1 MKLRVLFSG
10 LALMATLVAA
20 GLVIEHGLLGDWM
33 SAAWIDRAVR
43 DRGLSGELLYVCV
56 AGLATALAL
65 PRHVV
70 SFLGGYAFGV
80 ALGTGLALMATE
92 IGCVL
97 AFFYARAI
105 GRPLVSSRLA
115 ARVKHVEDFLAANPF
130 WMTLLIRLIP
140 VGNNFV
146 TNIVAGV
153 TRVPARPFL
162 LGSFVGY
169 LPQTLVF
176 ALAGSG
182 VDLGAVPRIGIAA
195 LLFVVSGAIGTRLYR
210 KYRHGHSLG
219 VDVDGALEEQPV
231 AGEAARDR

>member
-1 MKLRVLFSG
+1 MKLRVLVSG

-43 DRGLSGELLYVCV
+43 DQGLSGELLYVCV

-80 ALGTGLALMATE
+80 GLGTGLALVGTE
-92 IGCVL
+92 VGCAL
-97 AFFYARAI
+97 SFFYARAI

-115 ARVKHVEDFLAANPF
+115 ARVKHVEGFLAANPF
-130 WMTLLIRLIP
+130 WMTVLIRVIP

-146 TNIVAGV
+146 TNLVAGV

-182 VDLGAVPRIGIAA
+182 VDLGATPRIGIAV
-195 LLFVVSGAIGTRLYR
+195 LLFVVSGVIGTRLYH
-210 KYRHGHSLG
+210 KYRHGRSLG
-219 VDVDGALEEQPV
+219 AEVDGALEEQPV
-231 AGEAARDR
+231 PGEGTQGR

>member
-1 MKLRVLFSG
+1 MRVRVLVSG

-20 GLVIEHGLLGDWM
+20 GLVIEHGLLGEWL
-33 SAAWIDRAVR
+33 SEAWIDRAVR
-43 DRGLSGELLYVCV
+43 NQGFSGEALYLCV

-80 ALGTGLALMATE
+80 TLGTVLALVATE
-92 IGCVL
+92 IGCAL
-97 AFFYARAI
+97 SFFYARAI
-105 GRPLVSSRLA
+105 GRPLVSARLA
-115 ARVKHVEDFLAANPF
+115 KRVRHVEEFLAANPF

-146 TNIVAGV
+146 TNVVAGV

-169 LPQTLVF
+169 VPQTLVF

-182 VDLGAVPRIGIAA
+182 VDLGAGLRIALA
-195 LLFVVSGAIGTRLYR
+195 VLLFAVSGTIGAVLYR
-210 KYRHGHSLG
+210 KYRHGKSLG
-219 VDVDGALEEQPV
+219 EDVDGALEEP
-231 AGEAARDR
+231 AAAGGGEAGR

>member
-1 MKLRVLFSG
+1 MKLRVLVSG

-20 GLVIEHGLLGDWM
+20 GLLLEHGLLGEWL
-33 SAAWIDRAVR
+33 SEAWIDREVLN
-43 DRGLSGELLYVCV
+43 RGLSGELLYVCV
-56 AGLATALAL
+56 AGLATALAV

-80 ALGTGLALMATE
+80 GLGTGLALLGTE
-92 IGCVL
+92 LGCAL

-130 WMTLLIRLIP
+130 WMTVLIRLIP

-153 TRVPARPFL
+153 TRVPARAFL
-162 LGSFVGY
+162 LGSFAGY

-182 VDLGAVPRIGIAA
+182 VDLGAAPRIGIAV

-219 VDVDGALEEQPV
+219 AEVDGVLEAPPV
-231 AGEAARDR
+231 ADEGSRNR

>member
-33 SAAWIDRAVR
+33 SEAWIDRAVR

-56 AGLATALAL
+56 AGVATALAV

-80 ALGTGLALMATE
+80 GLGTGLALIGTE
-92 IGCVL
+92 IGCAL
-97 AFFYARAI
+97 SFFYARAI
-105 GRPLVSSRLA
+105 GRPLVSARLA
-115 ARVKHVEDFLAANPF
+115 ARVKRVEDFLAANPF
-130 WMTLLIRLIP
+130 WMTVLIRLIP

-153 TRVPARPFL
+153 TRVPARAFL
-162 LGSFVGY
+162 LGSLVGY

-182 VDLGAVPRIGIAA
+182 VDLGAVPRIVIAV

-219 VDVDGALEEQPV
+219 AEVDGVLEEPPV
-231 AGEAARDR
+231 AAESTRER

>member
-1 MKLRVLFSG
+1 MRVRVLVSG
-10 LALMATLVAA
+10 LALMATLVAV
-20 GLVIEHGLLGDWM
+20 GFVIEHGLLGDWL
-33 SAAWIDRAVR
+33 SEAWIDRAVR
-43 DRGLSGELLYVCV
+43 DQGLSGEMLYLGV

-80 ALGTGLALMATE
+80 GLGTALALAATE
-92 IGCVL
+92 IGCAL
-97 AFFYARAI
+97 SFFYARAI
-105 GRPLVSSRLA
+105 GRPLISARLA
-115 ARVKHVEDFLAANPF
+115 ERIRRVDDFLAANPF

-162 LGSFVGY
+162 LGSLVGY

-182 VDLGAVPRIGIAA
+182 VDLGAGLRIGIAA
-195 LLFVVSGAIGTRLYR
+195 LLFVVSGTIGTALYR
-210 KYRHGHSLG
+210 KYRHGKSLG
-219 VDVDGALEEQPV
+219 EDVDGALEEP
-231 AGEAARDR
+231 AASGERGASR